1 MEVVTY
7 KKHKIYLDTI
17 PKGTLLF
24 RVTASPK
31 DDFVGVEV
39 DNKTCIPSQ
48 YNVFFYLDPFV
59 SIILE
64 KWFVGISNIEVYE
77 LETDVKVVLLLKP
90 STHTRGD
97 AKTKTRKTFMV
108 PCNKTR
114 KSCLKGRPYDPC
126 FDEDFLKKFPHV
138 VGYIGLSRK
147 DSSILQSKLKT
158 SLKDVVDYI
167 PIAED
172 ERGVKGP
179 PELVLYPL
187 QKRELSDIVIEDS
200 DKWIHGKKFNYKHIR
215 SIPRTHKDLITF
227 MDTHTSRD
235 PNTGYYTHNL

>member
-7 KKHKIYLDTI
+7 KKHKVYLDTI

-24 RVTASPK
+24 RVTATPK
-31 DDFVGVEV
+31 DDFIGVDVGNE
-39 DNKTCIPSQ
+39 TCIPPQ

-64 KWFVGISNIEVYE
+64 KWFVGIENIEVYE
-77 LETDVKVVLLLKP
+77 LEADVKVVLLLKP
-90 STHTRGD
+90 SPHSRGD
-97 AKTKTRKTFMV
+97 AKTKSRKTFMV

-114 KSCLKGRPYDPC
+114 KACLKGRTYDPC
-126 FDEDFLKKFPHV
+126 FEEDFLKKFPNV

-147 DSSILQSKLKT
+147 DSSILQTKLKT
-158 SLKDVVDYI
+158 SLKDVIDYI
-167 PIAED
+167 PVAED
-172 ERGVKGP
+172 SRGVEGP

-187 QKRELSDIVIEDS
+187 QKRSLDDILVDDPKEWKATED
-200 DKWIHGKKFNYKHIR
+200 FNYKHVT
-215 SIPRTHKDLITF
+215 SIPRTKQELIKF
-227 MDTHTSRD
+227 IDNHTSRD

>member
-24 RVTASPK
+24 RVTSKPI
-31 DDFVGVEV
+31 DDFVGVDVGNE
-39 DNKTCIPSQ
+39 TCIPTQ

-64 KWFVGISNIEVYE
+64 KWFVGIPNIEVYE

-90 STHTRGD
+90 SSHTRGD

-114 KSCLKGRPYDPC
+114 KSCLKGRSYDPC
-126 FDEDFLKKFPHV
+126 FEEDFLKKFPHV

-147 DSSILQSKLKT
+147 DSSILEAKLKT

-167 PIAED
+167 SIAED
-172 ERGVKGP
+172 DRGVKGP

-187 QKRELSDIVIEDS
+187 QKRKIDDIHIEDS
-200 DKWIHGKKFNYKHIR
+200 ERWSQDKKFNYKHVK
-215 SIPRTHKDLITF
+215 SIPRTQQDLKLFI
-227 MDTHTSRD
+227 DTHTSRD
-235 PNTGYYTHNL
+235 PNTGYYTYSL